1 MNDTLR
7 NLLPENLS
15 DETAY
20 HLVDFFY
27 ELAIRFESIYLGQIM
42 RYEKT
47 IIEASNPSIFNESSQ
62 NKSEV
67 MPDPPF

>member
-1 MNDTLR
+1 MNDALK

-27 ELAIRFESIYLGQIM
+27 ELAIRFESIYFEQIM

-47 IIEASNPSIFNESSQ
+47 IIEANNPSIPNESFQ
-62 NKSEV
+62 NKSEEL
-67 MPDPPF
+67 PDPPF